1 MENIDKPDN
10 EHRMKSKRNMIKAMI
25 LPMGFIVAFFAYLA
39 SEFVLG
45 GRWIDNIVHSD
56 DWTGIIRI
64 ATFIVVAASILF
76 FSRFRFTEYKRIVE
90 SEESYEAVLEKSLL
104 GVIVYRGES
113 VLFMNASVR
122 NLLGYK
128 EFNLKNETLS
138 VWSLF
143 DPDDHLRIKSLAVTR
158 DLGKPVDLHYE
169 CRLITLA
176 GESLWAEIVSFVVHY
191 GGRSAVLINIKDITE
206 QKHAQEQLIH
216 STRLAELGEMAASV
230 AHEIN
235 QPLTGIRNYA
245 RNVTYMLENDVGKPQ
260 EMLETLQNISEQ
272 VDRAARIITQMRDL
286 TRRADRE
293 FVLLDINDAVKETL
307 DFLTHQ
313 FKLSEILVKTDLAD
327 GLPRIL
333 GDRVRLEQVLLN
345 IMTNA
350 RQSMEEVD
358 DRRLEICTAH
368 DMRASGVLVEISDT
382 GKGFTHA
389 DNDKIFTP
397 FYSTKNPGEGT
408 GLGLSISLSIIEQH
422 GGVIEAWGGTGSGAR
437 FTIRLPAAEDRQDT
451 GDCHGTE

>member
-1 MENIDKPDN
+1 
-10 EHRMKSKRNMIKAMI
+10 MKRKRNMIKAMI
-25 LPMGFIVAFFAYLA
+25 LPMGFIVAFVAYLT

-56 DWTGIIRI
+56 DWTGILRV
-64 ATFIVVAASILF
+64 ATFIVVAAMILF
-76 FSRFRFTEYKRIVE
+76 FARLRFAEYKSVIE
-90 SEESYEAVLEKSLL
+90 SAESYEAVLEKSLV
-104 GVIVYRGES
+104 GVVLYREDS
-113 VLFMNASVR
+113 VLFMNASAR
-122 NLLGYK
+122 NLLGY
-128 EFNLKNETLS
+128 EGFDLSNGTLS

-143 DPDDHLRIKSLAVTR
+143 DPEDHARIKSLTVDR

-169 CRLITLA
+169 CRLTTLA
-176 GESLWAEIVSFVVHY
+176 GESIWAEVVSFVVHY
-191 GGRSAVLINIKDITE
+191 GGRSAVLINVKDITE
-206 QKHAQEQLIH
+206 QKSAQEQLIH
-216 STRLAELGEMAASV
+216 STRLAELGEMAASI

-245 RNVTYMLENDVGKPQ
+245 RNVTYMLENSVGKPQ
-260 EMLETLQNISEQ
+260 ERLESLQKISEQ

-293 FVLLDINDAVKETL
+293 FILLDINDAVRETL
-307 DFLTHQ
+307 DFLAHQ
-313 FKLSEILVKTDLAD
+313 FKLYEIRVKTDLAD
-327 GLPRIL
+327 DLPRVL

-358 DRRLEICTAH
+358 DRRLEICTAL
-368 DMRASGVLVEISDT
+368 DMRANGVLIEISDT

-389 DNDKIFTP
+389 DKDRIFTP
-397 FYSTKNPGEGT
+397 FYSTKKPGEGT

-422 GGVIEAWGGTGSGAR
+422 SGTIEAWGGTGNGAR
-437 FTIRLPAAEDRQDT
+437 FTIRLPAAEDRQIT
-451 GDCHGTE
+451 GDFHGTE

>member
-1 MENIDKPDN
+1 MN
-10 EHRMKSKRNMIKAMI
+10 RKRNMIKAMV
-25 LPMGFIVAFFAYLA
+25 LPIGFVVAFIAFLA

-56 DWTGIIRI
+56 DWTGIVRV
-64 ATFIVVAASILF
+64 ATFIVVAVLILF
-76 FSRFRFTEYKRIVE
+76 FSRLRYAEYKRIVE
-90 SEESYEAVLEKSLL
+90 SEESYEAVLEKSLV
-104 GVIVYRGES
+104 GVLVYRGDS
-113 VLFMNASVR
+113 VLFMNPSAR
-122 NLLGYK
+122 NLLGYE
-128 EFNLKNETLS
+128 EFDLSSETLS
-138 VWSLF
+138 VWSLI
-143 DPDDHLRIKSLAVTR
+143 DPEDCSWIKSLAA
-158 DLGKPVDLHYE
+158 DQDSEKSMDLHYE
-169 CRLITLA
+169 CRLTTRT
-176 GESLWAEIVSFVVHY
+176 GEPLWVEIVTFVIHY
-191 GGRSAVLINIKDITE
+191 GGRSAVLVNIKDVNE
-206 QKHAQEQLIH
+206 QKLAQEQLIH

-245 RNVTYMLENDVGKPQ
+245 RNVTYMLENNVGEPQ
-260 EMLETLQNISEQ
+260 EMLESLQNISEQ
-272 VDRAARIITQMRDL
+272 VDRASRIITQMRDL

-293 FVLLDINDAVKETL
+293 FILLNINDAVRETL
-307 DFLTHQ
+307 DFLAHQ
-313 FKLSEILVKTDLAD
+313 FKLSEIRVKADLAD

-358 DRRLEICTAH
+358 DRRLEICTAL

-389 DNDKIFTP
+389 DKEKIFTP

-422 GGVIEAWGGTGSGAR
+422 SGTIEAWGGTGSGAR
-437 FTIRLPAAEDRQDT
+437 FTIRLPAAEDRQIT
-451 GDCHGTE
+451 GDHHGTK